1 MKKYIEKTPLVPH
14 FVDMGESILL
24 AVSHEGVGIQRFI
37 KDETGRLVAPVGV
50 YGLSYFSIEEI
61 ALKIRFL
68 LNSDDPWLKKTGEF
82 LQTALDSR
90 SRLCEL
96 YRKNRELVFCL
107 VYRKAPDEESTCG
120 FALIPVTDNNHL
132 ALLET
137 DAIAHGDSY
146 YCYLRKINDP
156 SSFSMIDKRLYLIC
170 NADGKYLRCFKDG
183 TAKWTNRRN
192 KGIRLS
198 KSRGKVWV
206 KNLKKRYPGVSFRMT
221 QYVSESK
228 LYSHDPK
235 DEK

>member
-1 MKKYIEKTPLVPH
+1 MNRLNEKTPLVPH

-24 AVSHEGVGIQRFI
+24 AVSHEDAGIQRFVR
-37 KDETGRLVAPVGV
+37 DLTGRLVAPIGV

-96 YRKNRELVFCL
+96 CRRNRELVFCL
-107 VYRKAPDEESTCG
+107 VYRKAPGEGDTCG

-132 ALLET
+132 ARLET

-146 YCYLRKINDP
+146 YCFLRRINDP
-156 SSFSMIDKRLYLIC
+156 SSFSMIDKRLYLIR
-170 NADGKYLRCFKDG
+170 NADGEYLRNFKDG
-183 TAKWTNRRN
+183 TAKWTTRRN

-206 KNLKKRYPGVSFRMT
+206 KNLKKRFPGASFRMT
-221 QYVSESK
+221 QYVSEPK
-228 LYSHDPK
+228 LYSHDRK